1 VTDPFEAQAAA
12 LGAFIRG
19 QRELARLSLRQLAE
33 LTTLSHPYLS
43 QIERGMHQPSVRVL
57 KLIAEALNVSAET
70 VLMQAGLLSGH
81 DEGDSAGSH
90 ITEQVTAL
98 IWADNRL
105 SEAQKAALLAVYDS
119 MLQK

>member
-43 QIERGMHQPSVRVL
+43 QLERGMHQPSVRVL

-70 VLMQAGLLSGH
+70 VLMQAGLLGGHEEGESG
-81 DEGDSAGSH
+81 SSR

-105 SEAQKAALLAVYDS
+105 SESQKAALLAVYDS

>member
-1 VTDPFEAQAAA
+1 VTDPFQTQAAA
-12 LGAFIRG
+12 LGAFIRS

-33 LTTLSHPYLS
+33 LTSLSHPYLS
-43 QIERGMHQPSVRVL
+43 QLERGLHQPSLRVL

-70 VLMQAGLLSGH
+70 VLMQAGLLGEP
-81 DEGDSAGSH
+81 DERDAHGGR

-98 IWADNRL
+98 IQADNRL
-105 SEAQKAALLAVYDS
+105 SESQKTALLAVYDS